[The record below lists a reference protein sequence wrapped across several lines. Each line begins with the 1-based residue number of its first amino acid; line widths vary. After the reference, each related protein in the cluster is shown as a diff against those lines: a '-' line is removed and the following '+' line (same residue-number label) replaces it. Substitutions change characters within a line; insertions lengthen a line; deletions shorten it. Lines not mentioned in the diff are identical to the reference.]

1 MNKNLYAI
9 VDLTTVQKLIEKQIL
24 IEEFLKGVLSRFPR
38 IQKFIMIHIEIS
50 SYQVYYDQFT
60 NLAIKK

>member
-24 IEEFLKGVLSRFPR
+24 IEEFLKGALSRFSR